1 MFLFT
6 SLFFSIIGIE
16 AIKSNTCYLNIP
28 IVIGYD
34 FQDFTCCFDTAVY
47 ISGQTV
53 TQHLIAK
60 FTLCYCCEII

>member
-6 SLFFSIIGIE
+6 SQFFSILGIE
-16 AIKSNTCYLNIP
+16 ERTSNKLYLNIP

-34 FQDFTCCFDTAVY
+34 FQHFTCCFDTAVY

-53 TQHLIAK
+53 T
-60 FTLCYCCEII
+60 